1 MINTRSPES
10 GFTLI
15 ETLVALV
22 ILAMSAI
29 SLLGATEAHINRI
42 GALENRAAAQWV
54 LENYLAEMTLGLS
67 PTPTPAAMN
76 GAAFT
81 VAVNLV
87 PTQDTDL
94 AQVDLTAR
102 GATDG
107 RDYSRLTGF
116 VDTTTKGLP
125 TP

>member
-1 MINTRSPES
+1 MTNIRSPEA

-42 GALENRAAAQWV
+42 AALENRAAAQWV
-54 LENYLAEMTLGLS
+54 LENHLAELTLGL
-67 PTPTPAAMN
+67 TPALSPEPMN
-76 GAAFT
+76 GVAFT

-87 PTQDTDL
+87 PTQDPDL

-107 RDYSRLTGF
+107 RDYTVLTGF
-116 VDTTTKGLP
+116 VDTTIKGLP
-125 TP
+125 AP

>member
-76 GAAFT
+76 GAAFA

-116 VDTTTKGLP
+116 VDTTSKGLP
-125 TP
+125 AP

>member
-1 MINTRSPES
+1 MTNIRSPEA

-42 GALENRAAAQWV
+42 AALENRAAAQWV
-54 LENYLAEMTLGLS
+54 LENHLAELTLGL
-67 PTPTPAAMN
+67 TPALSPEPMN

-87 PTQDTDL
+87 PTQDPDL

-107 RDYSRLTGF
+107 RDYTVLTGF
-116 VDTTTKGLP
+116 VDTTIKGLP
-125 TP
+125 AP